1 MTSQECLCLIVQRC
15 SKPCLFVSLSFRE
28 DGKGAKTFQEENL
41 FHKTCLVQKIF
52 LKHITR
58 ATVKIR
64 ITNYPYMEMTLK
76 KFNFKYIY
84 NKERKLIN
92 TLKVA
97 KRKCQFNNL
106 KWKRIM
112 HTFARLIA
120 LDPINEYF
128 IDISIIN
135 DLN

>member
-1 MTSQECLCLIVQRC
+1 MTCQESLCLIVQRC
-15 SKPCLFVSLSFRE
+15 SKLCLFVSLSFRE

-41 FHKTCLVQKIF
+41 FHKTCLVQ
-52 LKHITR
+52 HITR
-58 ATVKIR
+58 ATVKIG
-64 ITNYPYMEMTLK
+64 ITNYPFMEMTLK

-84 NKERKLIN
+84 KKERKLIN

-120 LDPINEYF
+120 LDPRNEHF
-128 IDISIIN
+128 IDISIIIN
-135 DLN
+135 LN